1 MNLPIAIAC
10 IFNSYAWGCYA
21 YIVKDIF
28 VFIPNVAAFGAGV
41 INISLYMWTTGSLK
55 DSSLPIK
62 ILHRCCNKQA
72 KMLPD
77 KVKDDLEIENA
88 DKFMVKLEPEDD
100 DSHIRILR
108 EDSKLADDG
117 EEHSDHDE
125 MDDIQVNLD

>member
-1 MNLPIAIAC
+1 M
-10 IFNSYAWGCYA
+10 
-21 YIVKDIF
+21 
-28 VFIPNVAAFGAGV
+28 FIPNVAAFGAGV

-100 DSHIRILR
+100 DSHIKILR

-125 MDDIQVNLD
+125 IDDIQVNLD

>member
-1 MNLPIAIAC
+1 M
-10 IFNSYAWGCYA
+10 
-21 YIVKDIF
+21 F
-28 VFIPNVAAFGAGV
+28 VPNVAAFGAGV

-55 DSSLPIK
+55 DTSLPIK

-88 DKFMVKLEPEDD
+88 DKFTVKLEPEDD

-108 EDSKLADDG
+108 EDSKQSGDEDDN
-117 EEHSDHDE
+117 SDHDD
-125 MDDIQVNLD
+125 MDSIQVNLDQTQETP